1 MTETG
6 SGVVYD
12 GVPLD
17 DVEVAIAHFGDDVD
31 DGEILLRAPML
42 MRCYRDGT
50 TARVTGPDGTPPGSP
65 PVTPATSPKTAPCRS
80 LGASPR

>member
-17 DVEVAIAHFGDDVD
+17 GVEVKIDDSGGDPRAQSRRC
-31 DGEILLRAPML
+31 LRA
-42 MRCYRDGT
+42 YRDGT
-50 TARVTGPDGTPPGSP
+50 DPASPTAGF
-65 PVTPATSPKTAPCRS
+65 TPATSGRGTTTGGSSCTVA
-80 LGASPR
+80 AAT